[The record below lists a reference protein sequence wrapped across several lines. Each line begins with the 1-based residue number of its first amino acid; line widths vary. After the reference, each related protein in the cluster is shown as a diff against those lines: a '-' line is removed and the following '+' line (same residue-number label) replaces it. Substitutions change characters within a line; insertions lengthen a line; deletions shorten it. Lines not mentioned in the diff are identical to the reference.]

1 MLVATKPNVLNQ
13 QIAIMYKWETAV
25 RDGVSTFVRV
35 KLVDGL
41 QRAYAHFQAVFV
53 ASELGTLNQKMSVK
67 TETAVW
73 DAFNNV
79 WTICRDVFPL

>member
-13 QIAIMYKWETAV
+13 QIAIMYKRETAV

-41 QRAYAHFQAVFV
+41 QRASAHFPAVFV

-67 TETAVW
+67 PETAV
-73 DAFNNV
+73 
-79 WTICRDVFPL
+79 

>member
-13 QIAIMYKWETAV
+13 QIAIMYKRETAV

-41 QRAYAHFQAVFV
+41 QGASAHFPAVFV

-67 TETAVW
+67 PETAV
-73 DAFNNV
+73 
-79 WTICRDVFPL
+79 

>member
-1 MLVATKPNVLNQ
+1 M
-13 QIAIMYKWETAV
+13 

-41 QRAYAHFQAVFV
+41 QGVYAHFQAVFV

-67 TETAVW
+67 PETAV
-73 DAFNNV
+73 
-79 WTICRDVFPL
+79 